1 MKKSEWIKELESLK
15 LNWKKGHLKP
25 KSQPK
30 KKEHQEQ
37 KVSVKIKKSVYLP
50 KIALIRSTSRYST
63 LSESEIIIRAL
74 DELANSLGLKSEK

>member
-1 MKKSEWIKELESLK
+1 MLSFITFKSLYPINIPNTDKGKSASEWIKELESLK

-37 KVSVKIKKSVYLP
+37 KVSVKIKKAV
-50 KIALIRSTSRYST
+50 
-63 LSESEIIIRAL
+63 
-74 DELANSLGLKSEK
+74 